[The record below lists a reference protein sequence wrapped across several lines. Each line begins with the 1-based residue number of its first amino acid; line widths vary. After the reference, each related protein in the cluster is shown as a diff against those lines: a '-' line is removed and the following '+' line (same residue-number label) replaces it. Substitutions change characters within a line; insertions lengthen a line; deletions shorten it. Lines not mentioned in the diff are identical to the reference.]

1 MSESIVFCIQRQD
14 AADRI
19 ETRRI
24 EEHSVDIDAKTTLAG
39 ALFGL
44 RERVDIAFDS
54 ACHSERCGV
63 CTLLV
68 NGRVR
73 PACRTRVSD
82 VMRKGRLTLAPLR
95 HFPLVRD
102 LSVDRSAIR
111 DSFVALGASLRPT
124 GDARLGK
131 KTVRRVLALDRCTE
145 CGACLEACPEW
156 DGAEFAGAAAL
167 NELALLELLPSARTT
182 ATARLDAL
190 LGPSGIHGCGKNE
203 NCVEVCPERIPLVDS
218 ILTLQ
223 RTATKS
229 LFRR

>member
-1 MSESIVFCIQRQD
+1 MTDSIVLRIQRQD
-14 AADRI
+14 AAERP

-24 EEHSVDIDAKTTLAG
+24 EEHSLDLDPKTTLAG
-39 ALFGL
+39 ALFRL
-44 RERVDIAFDS
+44 QERTGIAFDV
-54 ACHSERCGV
+54 ACHSERCGA

-73 PACRTRVSD
+73 PACRTQVSD
-82 VMRKGRLTLAPLR
+82 VGRKGRVTLAPLR
-95 HFPLVRD
+95 RFPLVRD
-102 LSVDRSAIR
+102 LSVDRSAVR
-111 DSFVALGASLRPT
+111 DSFVALGASLHPK

-131 KTVRRVLALDRCTE
+131 QATRRVLVLDRCSE

-156 DGAEFAGAAAL
+156 DGSGFAGAAAL
-167 NELALLELLPSARTT
+167 NELALLESLPSAH
-182 ATARLDAL
+182 ATAALRMDAL
-190 LGPSGIHGCGKNE
+190 LGPAGIHGCGKNE

-223 RTATKS
+223 RAATKS